1 MFIVPT
7 VLIAIMAVSGCV
19 IVALVAREVSRR

>member
-7 VLIAIMAVSGCV
+7 VLLTVMALSACV